1 MGRIHSAAKRF
12 LVGTVLRQG
21 CRRCLLLLVWAWLSA
36 FIVTAARAEIYS
48 PLVPPRQNWSFS
60 GIFGIYD
67 KAQLQ
72 RGLKVFTETC
82 HSCHSLN
89 YVAFRDLQALGYSKP
104 EIKEFAARFRY
115 KSLNYRGEEVERP
128 GTAQDYFLPPY
139 ANAAQAAF
147 ANNGAAPPDLSLIA
161 RARSVSRPFGFI
173 TDVVTHYDTGG
184 ADYIYALLTGYQN
197 PPPNITIAEGQ
208 YYNPYFMAGNSL
220 AMPPLLQDGL
230 IAYNDGT
237 KQTAAQYAKD
247 VTAFL
252 SWAADPQREKR
263 EKTGFAIGVFLL
275 VLAALLYGL
284 KQEIWAKAP
293 KSQTGRKKQPEE

>member
-1 MGRIHSAAKRF
+1 MSRFHNAAQQF
-12 LVGTVLRQG
+12 LAGAALWQRG
-21 CRRCLLLLVWAWLSA
+21 RRCLLLLVWTLLPA
-36 FIVTAARAEIYS
+36 FIATAAWAETY
-48 PLVPPRQNWSFS
+48 PLAVPPRQDWGFS
-60 GIFGIYD
+60 GIFGTYD

-82 HSCHSLN
+82 NSCHSLN

-115 KSLNYRGEEVERP
+115 KSVNYRGEEVERQ
-128 GTAQDYFLPPY
+128 GTMQDYFPQPY
-139 ANAAQAAF
+139 TSVLQAAF

-161 RARSVSRPFGFI
+161 RARAVRRPFGFI
-173 TDVVTHYDTGG
+173 TDVLTHYDTGG
-184 ADYIYALLTGYQN
+184 ADYIYTLLAGYQN
-197 PPPNITIAEGQ
+197 PPPNIIVAEGQ
-208 YYNPYFMAGNSL
+208 YYNPYFIAGDSL

-237 KQTAAQYAKD
+237 VQTAAQYAKD

-275 VLAALLYGL
+275 ILAALLYGL
-284 KQEIWAKAP
+284 KREIWAKAP
-293 KSQTGRKKQPEE
+293 KQ